1 MKQNSFEKWM
11 ILNLGQEI
19 CMMDVEHLIMQETK
33 NAITENWGYTKC
45 LAVWKRLMMGQYE
58 HQNNNMGNGWK
69 HITYIQKNMSL

>member
-33 NAITENWGYTKC
+33 NAVTEKWGY
-45 LAVWKRLMMGQYE
+45 
-58 HQNNNMGNGWK
+58 
-69 HITYIQKNMSL
+69 IQSA